1 VIRQRGLVRMAA
13 GADGCVGVIWRFAA
27 PLVNLPVP
35 VDNRRPMSGRA
46 SARREQREA
55 AAALQ

>member
-1 VIRQRGLVRMAA
+1 VIRQRGLVRI
-13 GADGCVGVIWRFAA
+13 DGCVGVIWRFAA

-55 AAALQ
+55 AAALP